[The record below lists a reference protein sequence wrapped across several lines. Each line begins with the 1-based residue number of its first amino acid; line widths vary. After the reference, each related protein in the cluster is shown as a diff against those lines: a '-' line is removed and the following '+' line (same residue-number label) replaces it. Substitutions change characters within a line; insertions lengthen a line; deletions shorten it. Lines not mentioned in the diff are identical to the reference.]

1 MPASPHAYYFQNV
14 HVIPKE
20 IDGVK
25 IIQGIEANILDYNG
39 NIDITPDM
47 IVHMNYMLV
56 SLHPPCITP
65 GSKEENTNAVINAMN
80 HEKVKIVAHLDD
92 SRYAVDYEKVV
103 KAAKE
108 KGIVFEINNSS
119 LKPNT
124 FREGAWNNVK
134 ELLKYCKKY
143 DVNVIMGS
151 DAHICYDV
159 GNFTYSEK
167 IIQDN
172 DFPKEL
178 VINYS
183 EDKIK
188 ELLNI

>member
-1 MPASPHAYYFQNV
+1 
-14 HVIPKE
+14 
-20 IDGVK
+20 
-25 IIQGIEANILDYNG
+25 
-39 NIDITPDM
+39 
-47 IVHMNYMLV
+47 MNYMLV

-65 GSKEENTNAVINAMN
+65 GSKEENTNAVIKAMD

-134 ELLKYCKKY
+134 ELL
-143 DVNVIMGS
+143 
-151 DAHICYDV
+151 
-159 GNFTYSEK
+159 
-167 IIQDN
+167 
-172 DFPKEL
+172 
-178 VINYS
+178 
-183 EDKIK
+183 
-188 ELLNI
+188 NIAKNTMLM

>member
-1 MPASPHAYYFQNV
+1 
-14 HVIPKE
+14 
-20 IDGVK
+20 
-25 IIQGIEANILDYNG
+25 
-39 NIDITPDM
+39 
-47 IVHMNYMLV
+47 
-56 SLHPPCITP
+56 
-65 GSKEENTNAVINAMN
+65 
-80 HEKVKIVAHLDD
+80 
-92 SRYAVDYEKVV
+92 
-103 KAAKE
+103 
-108 KGIVFEINNSS
+108 
-119 LKPNT
+119 
-124 FREGAWNNVK
+124 
-134 ELLKYCKKY
+134 
-143 DVNVIMGS
+143 MGS

>member
-1 MPASPHAYYFQNV
+1 MVETKKPHITANPPSLGIGFLFTLLSFGMSIAPTFLANLMV
-14 HVIPKE
+14 C
-20 IDGVK
+20 GV
-25 IIQGIEANILDYNG
+25 
-39 NIDITPDM
+39 
-47 IVHMNYMLV
+47 
-56 SLHPPCITP
+56 S
-65 GSKEENTNAVINAMN
+65 TNAVINAMN